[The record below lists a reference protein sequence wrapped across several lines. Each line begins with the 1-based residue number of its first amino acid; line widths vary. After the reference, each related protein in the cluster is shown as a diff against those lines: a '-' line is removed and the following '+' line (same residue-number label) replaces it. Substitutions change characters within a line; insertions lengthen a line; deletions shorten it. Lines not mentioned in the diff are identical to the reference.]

1 MQRHRRLMTMLI
13 VFVMLFGTLPVS
25 AATKYGKVG
34 GRTYYYTISKTKNR
48 RIEKKGEK
56 AGSHLKKWMAGN
68 LRLVAEYALGDYAIP
83 FNVVENMVNN
93 DSVKYYEKSYSS
105 YVFQTKYK
113 QRKIFYYSDKARKRR
128 NVVLQDEKGVADV
141 FYEFHPVG
149 VGFKKST
156 YSKKIRSKATVKTM
170 FYDSKKRNLQRCH
183 INANHRS
190 REIWTLNA
198 EILSERWKR

>member
-1 MQRHRRLMTMLI
+1 MKKHRRLVTILMA
-13 VFVMLFGTLPVS
+13 FVMIFGALPVS

-34 GRTYYYTISKTKNR
+34 GRTYYYTFSKTKNR
-48 RIEKKGEK
+48 RVEKTGTK

-68 LRLVAEYALGDYAIP
+68 IRLVAEYALGNYAIP
-83 FNVVENMVNN
+83 FNVVENMVDN
-93 DSVKYYEKSYSS
+93 DSVKYYDKSYSS

-113 QRKIFYYSDKARKRR
+113 QRKIFYYPGKSKKYRK
-128 NVVLQDEKGVADV
+128 VVLQDEKGVADV

-156 YSKKIRSKATVKTM
+156 YSKKIRSKASVKTK

-183 INANHRS
+183 INANHKS
-190 REIWTLNA
+190 MELWTLNS

>member
-13 VFVMLFGTLPVS
+13 VFVMLLGTLPVS
-25 AATKYGKVG
+25 AATK
-34 GRTYYYTISKTKNR
+34 
-48 RIEKKGEK
+48 
-56 AGSHLKKWMAGN
+56 
-68 LRLVAEYALGDYAIP
+68 
-83 FNVVENMVNN
+83 
-93 DSVKYYEKSYSS
+93 
-105 YVFQTKYK
+105 
-113 QRKIFYYSDKARKRR
+113 
-128 NVVLQDEKGVADV
+128 DEKGVADV

-170 FYDSKKRNLQRCH
+170 FYDSKKRNLKRCH